1 MIFHMFYKRIFS
13 WLVLPTTLLIIGALA
28 YAYPLMAQSSKSP
41 GRITWGE
48 EIKEPAGTRII
59 NVVDFGK
66 HGFYALRQ
74 RSEGPLNRAQT
85 YIETYDGKNRLTKSR
100 KLALTYKGKDL
111 DFEDLVMFN
120 KQLYLLTSFNNE
132 AKKMNYLFYQKV
144 DKNRLIP
151 EREMHYLAEI
161 ETKNIVEEGL
171 FDVVISEDSTHLLIY
186 NELPYRK
193 NAPEEFAFRVYDND
207 FQLQW
212 QKDIVLP
219 YSDEQFVIEEY
230 KVDDQGNVFLLG
242 VLFKD
247 KVRVRRQGLPNYQY
261 IILAYTQQGEK
272 IDEYQIDLKD
282 KFITDLTF
290 KINREGELVCSGF
303 YSDRGTY
310 SVKGTYFFKIDA
322 ATKVV
327 SNTNMK
333 PFDFEFL
340 TDYMG
345 NNEKRRAERAEA
357 SGNTNKTPELYRYS
371 LDELILRTD
380 GGALLIAEQY
390 FVEQVN
396 YSDWDPFLR
405 RYVYSPG
412 RFTYYYNYNDII
424 IVNIRPSGEIEW
436 TARIPKRQ
444 VTVNDGGYYSS
455 YARAIVRDRIFFIYN
470 DNARNFD
477 PKNRNQRLYNF
488 NGSNSIITLAEV
500 RKDGS
505 VFSYPLFNNRDAGII
520 TRPKICKQI
529 GSKRMMVYGERNNS
543 YRFADLTFILE

>member
-1 MIFHMFYKRIFS
+1 MF
-13 WLVLPTTLLIIGALA
+13 
-28 YAYPLMAQSSKSP
+28 
-41 GRITWGE
+41 
-48 EIKEPAGTRII
+48 
-59 NVVDFGK
+59 
-66 HGFYALRQ
+66 
-74 RSEGPLNRAQT
+74 
-85 YIETYDGKNRLTKSR
+85 
-100 KLALTYKGKDL
+100 
-111 DFEDLVMFN
+111 
-120 KQLYLLTSFNNE
+120 
-132 AKKMNYLFYQKV
+132 
-144 DKNRLIP
+144 
-151 EREMHYLAEI
+151 
-161 ETKNIVEEGL
+161 
-171 FDVVISEDSTHLLIY
+171 
-186 NELPYRK
+186 
-193 NAPEEFAFRVYDND
+193 
-207 FQLQW
+207 
-212 QKDIVLP
+212 LP

-230 KVDDQGNVFLLG
+230 KVDERGNVFLLG

-290 KINREGELVCSGF
+290 KINRSGELVCSGF
-303 YSDRGTY
+303 YSERGTY

-322 ATKVV
+322 ATKFV

-357 SGNTNKTPELYRYS
+357 SGNTNRTPELYRYS

-396 YSDWDPFLR
+396 YSNWDPFLR
-405 RYVYSPG
+405 RYVFDPV

-444 VTVNDGGYYSS
+444 VTVNDGGYFSS

-477 PKNRNQRLYNF
+477 PKNRNQRLFNF

-520 TRPKICKQI
+520 TRPQNMQTD
-529 GSKRMMVYGERNNS
+529 R
-543 YRFADLTFILE
+543 